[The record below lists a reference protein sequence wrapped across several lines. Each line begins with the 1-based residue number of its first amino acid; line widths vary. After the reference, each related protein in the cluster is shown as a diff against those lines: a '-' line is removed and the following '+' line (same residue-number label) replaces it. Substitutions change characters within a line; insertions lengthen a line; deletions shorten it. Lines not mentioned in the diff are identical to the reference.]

1 MEKKQTA
8 VTELIEKMNEAKDNF
23 PALGFDEEFVR
34 GFNKAFQMACFIAEK
49 VGKPKE
55 REQIEEA
62 FKDGITGDSKCV
74 TSTDYYTQTFK
85 P

>member
-8 VTELIEKMNEAKDNF
+8 VQWIIEQLQAPCRGIPSHIIEQ
-23 PALGFDEEFVR
+23 AL
-34 GFNKAFQMACFIAEK
+34 QM
-49 VGKPKE
+49 E

-74 TSTDYYTQTFK
+74 TATEYYTQTFK